1 MISQIKHVS
10 DRVFQKMLSRT
21 GFDTLNGAQGR
32 ILYVL
37 WQQDGI
43 SMGEL
48 SQKSGLA
55 KTTLTSMLDRME
67 QSGLLLRIPDK
78 FDRRK
83 ALITLTDY
91 ARSLNQKYE
100 RVSDDMSKVY
110 YKGFSDQDIDTF
122 EKFLNRILENLKEN
136 EGYK

>member
-122 EKFLNRILENLKEN
+122 EKFLKRILENLKEN

>member
-110 YKGFSDQDIDTF
+110 YKGFSDEDIDTF
-122 EKFLNRILENLKEN
+122 ENFLKRILDNLKEN

>member
-1 MISQIKHVS
+1 
-10 DRVFQKMLSRT
+10 MLSRT

>member
-1 MISQIKHVS
+1 LISQIKHVS

>member
-1 MISQIKHVS
+1 
-10 DRVFQKMLSRT
+10 MLSRT

-110 YKGFSDQDIDTF
+110 YKGFSDQDIDIF

>member
-1 MISQIKHVS
+1 
-10 DRVFQKMLSRT
+10 MLSRT

-43 SMGEL
+43 SMGDL

-67 QSGLLLRIPDK
+67 QSGLLLRVPDK

-83 ALITLTDY
+83 TLITLTEHT
-91 ARSLNQKYE
+91 RSLNKKYE
-100 RVSDDMSKVY
+100 CVSDDMSKVY

-122 EKFLNRILENLKEN
+122 ENFLKRILENLKEN
-136 EGYK
+136 EEYK